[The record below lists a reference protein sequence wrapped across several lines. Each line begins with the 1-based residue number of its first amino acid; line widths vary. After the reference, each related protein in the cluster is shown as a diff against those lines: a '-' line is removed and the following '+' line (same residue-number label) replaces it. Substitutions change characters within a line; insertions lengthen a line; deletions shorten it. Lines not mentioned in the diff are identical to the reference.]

1 MEIILTQWALDS
13 YLELRDKRVFT
24 DEEYRIIIREDV
36 LRLRGFPND
45 PKFKQSK
52 FWSPANDQNGKIITG
67 GYKMKWHNMGN
78 GNVQL
83 RLTVAMINGG
93 CLLCEAYDK
102 QSATQE
108 LRKLARFKTY
118 LELIRLGNYTMR
130 GKLT

>member
-1 MEIILTQWALDS
+1 MEIIITQWALDS
-13 YLELRDKRVFT
+13 YLELKNRQVFT
-24 DEEYRIIIREDV
+24 DEEYRASIRSDV
-36 LRLRGFPND
+36 LRLKIFPDD

-52 FWSPANDQNGKIITG
+52 FWSPANDQNGKVIMG

-83 RLTVAMINGG
+83 RLTVGILNGQ

-102 QSATQE
+102 QNEKQE

-118 LELIRLGNYTMR
+118 LDLIRSGNYITR

>member
-1 MEIILTQWALDS
+1 MELK
-13 YLELRDKRVFT
+13 DKRVFT
-24 DEEYRIIIREDV
+24 DEEYRTIIREDV
-36 LRLRGFPND
+36 LRLRIFPND

-52 FWSPANDQNGKIITG
+52 FWSSANDQNGKVITG

-83 RLTVAMINGG
+83 RLTVAMINGE

-118 LELIRLGNYTMR
+118 LELIKSDNYITR
-130 GKLT
+130 GKLS